1 MTILDDNAS
10 DQPLNDKRT
19 IRGWAFFDWANSAYA
34 LVISTAVF
42 PPFFTSVAPKTM
54 SFFGVEIL
62 SSALYSFSV
71 SFAFLLN
78 AIMTPFL
85 SGMADYSGR
94 RLSLLKFFTVL
105 GSLACMTLFFF
116 DGPSTAWLG
125 LGAFVIGTVGFG
137 GGIVFYNSYLPD
149 LVSEDKFDKVSA
161 QGYAYGYVG
170 SVILLLIILIMVHFS
185 DTLGLAS
192 GMAVRLGFILVG
204 LWWLGFAQ
212 LTFRVLPKDKALPM
226 DISFLSKGLNEVLD
240 VLKRLI
246 KQSNIMLFLMSY
258 FFFIAG
264 VNVVIYLAGVFAE
277 EELGFEQ
284 SQLIVLILLLQFL
297 AMLGAFFFAYISKWI
312 GNKWALII
320 QILIWVA
327 ICFTAY
333 FVDGVRQFYILSIFV
348 GMVFGGIQSLSRSTY
363 TKMLDGNI
371 TALASYFSF
380 YDVLTKLAVVGGTLV
395 WGLVNQITGNM
406 RYSILSLA
414 ILFLVSLVLML
425 MVKEPQVKS

>member
-333 FVDGVRQFYILSIFV
+333 FVDGVRQFCILSIFV

>member
-10 DQPLNDKRT
+10 DQPLNDKRI

-333 FVDGVRQFYILSIFV
+333 FVDGVRQFCILSIFV

>member
-1 MTILDDNAS
+1 MC
-10 DQPLNDKRT
+10 
-19 IRGWAFFDWANSAYA
+19 IRD
-34 LVISTAVF
+34 
-42 PPFFTSVAPKTM
+42 
-54 SFFGVEIL
+54 
-62 SSALYSFSV
+62 
-71 SFAFLLN
+71 
-78 AIMTPFL
+78 
-85 SGMADYSGR
+85 R
-94 RLSLLKFFTVL
+94 
-105 GSLACMTLFFF
+105 
-116 DGPSTAWLG
+116 
-125 LGAFVIGTVGFG
+125 
-137 GGIVFYNSYLPD
+137 
-149 LVSEDKFDKVSA
+149 
-161 QGYAYGYVG
+161 
-170 SVILLLIILIMVHFS
+170 HFS

-425 MVKEPQVKS
+425 MVKEPQAKS

>member
-1 MTILDDNAS
+1 
-10 DQPLNDKRT
+10 
-19 IRGWAFFDWANSAYA
+19 
-34 LVISTAVF
+34 
-42 PPFFTSVAPKTM
+42 M

-425 MVKEPQVKS
+425 MVKEPQAKS

>member
-425 MVKEPQVKS
+425 MVKEPQAKS